1 MSRREVDVGASTLK
15 SLGAVDGAID
25 KEGERLACK
34 SQTVYTK
41 VATHTHTSFHT
52 IFIGYKWNKGAL
64 WSHTNCGISGYSK
77 LIVCEGA

>member
-15 SLGAVDGAID
+15 SLGTVDGAID

-41 VATHTHTSFHT
+41 VATHTLV
-52 IFIGYKWNKGAL
+52 FIPSSSVMNGTKVL
-64 WSHTNCGISGYSK
+64 CGPIPTVVLAATANS
-77 LIVCEGA
+77 